1 MSDYKVQ
8 LEAIEKTV
16 NERKL
21 ELAKI
26 DQQKSTAKEEET
38 KLLAELTAC
47 GITDPN
53 TLPAFI
59 ENKKTELST
68 KLNELSGK
76 LGI

>member
-1 MSDYKVQ
+1 MSDYKSQ
-8 LEAIEKTV
+8 LEKIEKTV

-38 KLLAELTAC
+38 KLLSELKAC
-47 GITDPN
+47 GITN
-53 TLPAFI
+53 TDELPTFI
-59 ENKKTELST
+59 ESKKTELST
-68 KLNELSGK
+68 KLNELSGT